1 MIQQD
6 HLQIFDLTLNVWS
19 PLFIG
24 DGRTYTK
31 KSTCTTP
38 ETEEPPFWTNR
49 NFSPFWQSAI

>member
-1 MIQQD
+1 MMKQQD
-6 HLQIFDLTLNVWS
+6 HLQIFDLTLNVRS

-38 ETEEPPFWTNR
+38 AAEKPPFWTNR
-49 NFSPFWQSAI
+49 NFSPF